1 MDRAELIERLK
12 GDEWNDVEFK
22 KAQWAAPKSAYETVS
37 AFSNTAGGWLVFG
50 VKEKSGKFEILGV
63 TDVDKV
69 QNEFLNT
76 IRAGNKISAFIPV
89 KEDML
94 KEGDA
99 TVLIFFIPEAHREKK
114 PIHLDG
120 NMLKSFI
127 RRGASDQHCTEEEIR
142 RFVRD
147 ASANTHDSE
156 QIDIDCEN
164 CFDKDALQWYRD
176 AWQRRNP
183 GKMEASSDLEF
194 LQHFGLIGELDNK
207 MLPIRAA
214 LLLFGNEK
222 TILQI
227 MPRPVVDFRR
237 VAASFDEVPP
247 DQRWDDRDLL
257 ECNLITAW
265 RRIFELYQK
274 AANVP
279 FKLDAATLE
288 REDKPVDYTA
298 FREALINLL
307 THQDFGDHSR
317 KSSILMFRDRMV
329 FWNPGTAFVSRE
341 EMFQPGEHSMRNP
354 RITGMFRR
362 IGLGE
367 QAGSGIGAIYSNWRT
382 LGRVAPVI
390 ENDKSGHH
398 FCLTLLGEELVSED
412 QVLFQARLGVHL
424 SEEEAA
430 VFAQAYRGD
439 QIWPLEAKA
448 ITGLSGAETE
458 GLLNRLVVQQL
469 IEPKPGQD
477 QTHYVLAEH
486 LSEALASASK
496 VKNGKLDGKDLSLVS
511 DHAKGKQAS
520 LVSDQVKPL
529 REISESQRRI
539 IEFSDSPHQIAMIM
553 KHLGVTNRTF
563 FRRTHLAPLLKG
575 GVLKMT
581 YPDNPKHP
589 KQAYVLTETGF
600 DLKERFRKKGNG
612 KLP

>member
-1 MDRAELIERLK
+1 
-12 GDEWNDVEFK
+12 
-22 KAQWAAPKSAYETVS
+22 
-37 AFSNTAGGWLVFG
+37 
-50 VKEKSGKFEILGV
+50 
-63 TDVDKV
+63 
-69 QNEFLNT
+69 
-76 IRAGNKISAFIPV
+76 
-89 KEDML
+89 
-94 KEGDA
+94 
-99 TVLIFFIPEAHREKK
+99 
-114 PIHLDG
+114 
-120 NMLKSFI
+120 
-127 RRGASDQHCTEEEIR
+127 
-142 RFVRD
+142 
-147 ASANTHDSE
+147 
-156 QIDIDCEN
+156 
-164 CFDKDALQWYRD
+164 
-176 AWQRRNP
+176 
-183 GKMEASSDLEF
+183 
-194 LQHFGLIGELDNK
+194 
-207 MLPIRAA
+207 
-214 LLLFGNEK
+214 
-222 TILQI
+222 
-227 MPRPVVDFRR
+227 
-237 VAASFDEVPP
+237 
-247 DQRWDDRDLL
+247 
-257 ECNLITAW
+257 
-265 RRIFELYQK
+265 
-274 AANVP
+274 
-279 FKLDAATLE
+279 
-288 REDKPVDYTA
+288 
-298 FREALINLL
+298 
-307 THQDFGDHSR
+307 
-317 KSSILMFRDRMV
+317 
-329 FWNPGTAFVSRE
+329 
-341 EMFQPGEHSMRNP
+341 MRNP

-520 LVSDQVKPL
+520 LVSDQAKPL
-529 REISESQRRI
+529 KEISESQRRI